1 MPPLYDTARRNSAFS
16 RATKLRAR
24 ASNCVR
30 RQKAVPMRIL
40 IAEDDAMN
48 RDMIARRMRWEGHTI
63 SLAIDGAEALHLA
76 RTEMPD
82 LILLDMGLPKQNG
95 WDVARQLK
103 SDEATRHIPIIALT
117 AYALPED
124 RVRGLASGC
133 DAYELKPIDFER
145 LLLRIRALTAGDAL
159 V

>member
-1 MPPLYDTARRNSAFS
+1 MH
-16 RATKLRAR
+16 
-24 ASNCVR
+24 
-30 RQKAVPMRIL
+30 IL

-48 RDMIARRMRWEGHTI
+48 RDVIARRMRWEGFTI
-63 SLAIDGAEALHLA
+63 TLAVNGSEALQLA
-76 RTEMPD
+76 RTQMPD
-82 LILLDMGLPKQNG
+82 LILLDMGLPGQNG

-124 RVRGLASGC
+124 RIRGLASGC

-145 LLLRIRALTAGDAL
+145 LVQCIYTLTAGSAPG
-159 V
+159 

>member
-1 MPPLYDTARRNSAFS
+1 
-16 RATKLRAR
+16 
-24 ASNCVR
+24 
-30 RQKAVPMRIL
+30 MRIL

-48 RDMIARRMRWEGHTI
+48 RDMIARRMRWEGYTI
-63 SLAIDGAEALHLA
+63 SLAVDGAEALHLA

-103 SDEATRHIPIIALT
+103 GDEATCHIPIIALT

-124 RVRGLASGC
+124 RIRGLASGC

-145 LLLRIRALTAGDAL
+145 LLQRIHALTERSATQ
-159 V
+159 

>member
-1 MPPLYDTARRNSAFS
+1 
-16 RATKLRAR
+16 
-24 ASNCVR
+24 
-30 RQKAVPMRIL
+30 MRLL

-48 RDMIARRMRWEGHTI
+48 RDMIARRMRWEGFTI
-63 SLAIDGAEALHLA
+63 TLANDGAEALHLA

-95 WDVARQLK
+95 WEVARQLK
-103 SDEATRHIPIIALT
+103 SDDATRHIPIIALT

-124 RVRGLASGC
+124 RIKGLASGC

-145 LLLRIRALTAGDAL
+145 LIQRIHDLTSNPTAP
-159 V
+159 

>member
-1 MPPLYDTARRNSAFS
+1 
-16 RATKLRAR
+16 
-24 ASNCVR
+24 
-30 RQKAVPMRIL
+30 MRIL